1 VTFRDRG
8 EAGRLL
14 ARRLRGLKPR
24 RPVVLGLPRG
34 GIPVAAMVAR
44 ALGAP
49 LDVLVVRK
57 LGCPWQPELGFG
69 AIGEEGVRILNDALV
84 RALRL
89 SSAEIAEVE
98 ARERAEL
105 ERRVVRYRGDRPP
118 VELQGRTVIVVDD
131 GVATGSTARAAVELV
146 RRRGAGHVIVAV
158 PVASTHAAHELASMA
173 DEVVC
178 LESSEAF
185 GAIGEFYDDFT
196 QTSDEQVAA
205 ALAGTA
211 SPSPA

>member
-14 ARRLRGLKPR
+14 ARRLRRLKPR

-34 GIPVAAMVAR
+34 GISVAAMVAR

-49 LDVLVVRK
+49 LAVLVVRK

-69 AIGEEGVRILNDALV
+69 AIGEGVRILNDALV

-105 ERRVVRYRGDRPP
+105 ERRVLRYRGARPP

-173 DEVVC
+173 DGVVC
-178 LESSEAF
+178 LERSEAF
-185 GAIGEFYDDFT
+185 GAIGELYDDFT
-196 QTSDEQVAA
+196 QTSDEEVAA

-211 SPSPA
+211 SPAPA